1 VGTGSGKGEPA
12 GRVLAV
18 CISDE
23 KGVPKRAVDSVRLRA
38 DHGIEG
44 DAHAGPWHRQVSLL
58 SSEDI
63 EGVRARGLR
72 VEFGAFAENIVVE
85 GLDLTRFGLG
95 TVFRLGASAAVRISQ
110 IGKVCHVRCA
120 IYTQTGDCI
129 MPRLGLFA
137 RVVEGGEVR
146 PGDEVAVLQEVPRG
160 AFQAVILTLSSTAS
174 EGKREDTAGPAVQ
187 ALLESKLGAHI
198 YRLEILPDRKERIV
212 ERLMHYADGHSI
224 DLILTVGGTG
234 FSPDDVA
241 PEATLAVVER
251 AVPGFG
257 EAMRRASLEKTRNAI
272 LSRATAGIR
281 GRTLIVNL
289 PGSER
294 AALENLETILPALPH
309 GLGKLR
315 GDRTPCGDEGKPR

>member
-1 VGTGSGKGEPA
+1 
-12 GRVLAV
+12 
-18 CISDE
+18 
-23 KGVPKRAVDSVRLRA
+23 
-38 DHGIEG
+38 
-44 DAHAGPWHRQVSLL
+44 VSLL
-58 SSEDI
+58 SREDI
-63 EGVRARGLR
+63 DRVKARGLR
-72 VEFGAFAENIVVE
+72 VEFGAFAENIVVD
-85 GLDLTRFGLG
+85 GLDLSRFGLG
-95 TVFRLGASAAVRISQ
+95 TVFRLGAGAVVRISQ

-146 PGDEVAVLQEVPRG
+146 PGDEIALLQEVPRS

-198 YRLEILPDRKERIV
+198 YRLEILPDRKDKIV
-212 ERLMHYADGHSI
+212 ERLKHYADGHGI

-241 PEATLAVVER
+241 PEATLAAAER
-251 AVPGFG
+251 AVPGLA
-257 EAMRRASLEKTRNAI
+257 EAMRAASLAKTPNAM
-272 LSRATAGIR
+272 LSRAAAGIR

-289 PGSER
+289 PGSKR
-294 AALENLETILPALPH
+294 AAAENLETILRALPH
-309 GLGKLR
+309 GLQKLR
-315 GDRTPCGDEGKPR
+315 GDKTPCGDGGNTR